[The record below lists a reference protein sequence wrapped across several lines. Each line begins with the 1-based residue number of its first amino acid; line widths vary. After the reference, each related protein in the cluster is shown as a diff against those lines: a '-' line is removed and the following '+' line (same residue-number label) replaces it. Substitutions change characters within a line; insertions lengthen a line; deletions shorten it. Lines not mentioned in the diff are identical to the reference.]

1 MMLLS
6 SKNLLDYVQNHSSN
20 LRSGL
25 DYTNMYLD
33 NIIGFKRPK
42 LKSATRMVNYDFDQ
56 IDRFLNYA
64 KFFYHPHY
72 KVEMSKVF
80 LIIILST
87 KLLLQI
93 YQKTTVS
100 TNFVNEV
107 FYEAKG
113 MNIMDSILSNFKED
127 TLFRGI
133 FFLSSKQYVIKKPK
147 IKHSNLTKGCR
158 IIKEG
163 HQPGSILA
171 KSLIESSIEKWPS
184 SYGPRFVTSNYMLKT
199 TSKVAA
205 KILKR

>member
-33 NIIGFKRPK
+33 NIIGFKRPN

-64 KFFYHPHY
+64 KFFYHSHD
-72 KVEMSKVF
+72 KVDMSKVF

-93 YQKTTVS
+93 YHKTTVS
-100 TNFVNEV
+100 TNFVN
-107 FYEAKG
+107 
-113 MNIMDSILSNFKED
+113 
-127 TLFRGI
+127 
-133 FFLSSKQYVIKKPK
+133 
-147 IKHSNLTKGCR
+147 
-158 IIKEG
+158 
-163 HQPGSILA
+163 
-171 KSLIESSIEKWPS
+171 
-184 SYGPRFVTSNYMLKT
+184 
-199 TSKVAA
+199 
-205 KILKR
+205 